1 MQSWDDRK
9 NVKPNIVAF
18 IFARGGSKGIPR
30 KNVRM
35 LYGKPLIAY
44 SIEVAHQSEFIDQVI
59 VSTDDAEV
67 AEIAREYGAEVP
79 FIRPEELAG
88 DHVPERAAWQ
98 HALKT
103 LASMESSSSIDIFV
117 CIPPTS
123 PLRTVADL
131 DACIN
136 AFIDDDVDIVITV
149 TPAARSPYYNM
160 VVLDERDHARL
171 VISPDRKRHARQ
183 DTPPVYDMTTVA
195 YVARPEHVLEADY
208 IFDGKVKAVIVPKE
222 RSIDL
227 DTELDWLFSEFL
239 LARGNKDDVR
249 CVQ

>member
-1 MQSWDDRK
+1 
-9 NVKPNIVAF
+9 
-18 IFARGGSKGIPR
+18 
-30 KNVRM
+30 M
-35 LYGKPLIAY
+35 LCGKPLIAY
-44 SIEVAHQSEFIDQVI
+44 SIEVANQSEFIDRVI

-79 FIRPEELAG
+79 FIRPGELAG

-103 LASMESSSSIDIFV
+103 LESMESNRSIDVFV

-136 AFIDDDVDIVITV
+136 AFLEDDADIVITV

-160 VVLDERDHARL
+160 VVLDELDHASL
-171 VISPDRKRHARQ
+171 VLSPERKRHARQ
-183 DTPPVYDMTTVA
+183 DTPPLYDMTTVA
-195 YVARPEHVLEADY
+195 YVARPDHVLETDY

-222 RSIDL
+222 RSLDL
-227 DTELDWLFSEFL
+227 DTELDWLFLEFL
-239 LARGNKDDVR
+239 LARGNKDDDP
-249 CVQ
+249 CVQSVI